1 MKKTLVSLALLL
13 SASVTAFAQNKP
25 KAGELIYGTVTD
37 SEGPLAGIVVTER
50 NHNDRIIAQTTTD
63 INGNFSFRMVNPDH
77 RIIITYKGYNTVDT
91 PVTRQYQEIVMSK
104 ITQSPVTT
112 VDEALA
118 GRIAGCCGMS
128 YGHDEP
134 IMEMD
139 HRRVNSIYI
148 PFTNG
153 NRYYTID
160 DLFNNWYPS
169 FGNKFAF

>member
-1 MKKTLVSLALLL
+1 MKKTLVSLELLL
-13 SASVTAFAQNKP
+13 AAFGAVIAQDKP
-25 KAGELIYGTVTD
+25 KAGDLIYGTVSG
-37 SEGPLAGIVVTER
+37 SEGPLAGIVITER
-50 NHNDRIIAQTTTD
+50 NHNDRIIVQTTTD
-63 INGNFSFRMVNPDH
+63 INGNFAFRMVNPDH
-77 RIIITYKGYNTVDT
+77 RVVISKGYFSVDI
-91 PVTRQYQEIVMSK
+91 PVTRQYQEIDMSK

-118 GRIAGCCGMS
+118 GRIAGCCGMF

-134 IMEMD
+134 VMEID

-169 FGNKFAF
+169 FGNKFDF